1 MASESVQ
8 RMSFDEKFGREG
20 LTYDDVL
27 LVPAASEVMP
37 AEASTSTALTRNV
50 SMSIPLVSAAM
61 DTVTEARLAIAM
73 ARHGGLGIIH
83 RNLSIEDQAAEV
95 DRVKRS
101 EAGMIVDPVTVPP
114 TATIDEAMSV
124 MEHFHISGVPV
135 TDPDTGKLLGIIT
148 NRDLRFTE
156 RSDEPVTTAMT
167 SEGLV
172 TAPQAI
178 TLDEAKVILGRHRV
192 EKLPIVDANGVL
204 TGLITVKDIQKK
216 IAYPD
221 ATKDDRGRLRVGA
234 AVGTGAD
241 VLDRAGALVDRGV
254 DVLVVDTSHGH
265 AASVL
270 EAVSKVKAN
279 FDVDV
284 VAGNV
289 ATGDGTKALI
299 DAGADAVKVG
309 IGPGCFAAGT
319 RVLMANGT
327 YRNIEDIAA
336 GDRVIN
342 MYGEPVTV
350 LKAWCTGVRE
360 VMALRHTASARET
373 LVTPDHRFY
382 VGDLSTTAVSTVA
395 SKGYV
400 ATLERATRTGGNKVG
415 WQEIGQADR
424 AVLLSPRRVYLELP
438 DHLQIDLRDFAVRA
452 DRQLDR
458 YHVDIE
464 DSYELGYLFGT
475 FLGDGHAF
483 INRSRNSEIGRV
495 SWYFGEHEHAVME
508 KLLDCVEQVVG
519 VRPTIGETKDG
530 ATHIHLYSLQW
541 ARLLAQFGKRSD
553 KHLPPEYLCASP
565 LYLNGLFDGLV
576 DSDGYIAADGRVCFR
591 NTSTELAELYGLL
604 CLLIEGSF
612 PNTAT
617 EAGTA
622 GGLVGVDAADCLDS
636 VVSRLNVSHQK
647 RHLDEYQVVK
657 KLDARRVG
665 LSVPVYDIEVDCPT
679 HSFIADNVVVHNSI
693 CTTRVVAGI
702 GVPQITAV
710 FDCAEVAGPLG
721 IPVIAD
727 GGIQFSG
734 DLAKAIAAG
743 ASAVMLG
750 NALAGVDESPGEIVV
765 AQGERYKEYRG
776 MGSMGA
782 MQGRSFSKDRYFQG
796 SVESGKVVPEGIEGR
811 VPYKGPLSNV
821 LHQFIGGLRQSMGY
835 CGSATVAELQA
846 TGTFI
851 RITGASLRESHPHD
865 VVITKEAPNYRV

>member
-1 MASESVQ
+1 MASESVP
-8 RMSFDEKFGREG
+8 RMTFDEKFGREG

-37 AEASTSTALTRNV
+37 AEASTSTTLTRKIP
-50 SMSIPLVSAAM
+50 MSIPLVSAAM
-61 DTVTEARLAIAM
+61 DTVTESRLAIAM

-101 EAGMIVDPVTVPP
+101 ESGMIVDPVTVPP

-135 TDPDTGKLLGIIT
+135 TDPDTGRLLGIIT

-156 RSDEPVTTAMT
+156 RSGEPVTTAMT
-167 SEGLV
+167 AEGLV
-172 TAPQAI
+172 TASAAI
-178 TLDEAKVILGRHRV
+178 TLDEAKVILGRHRI
-192 EKLPIVDANGVL
+192 EKLPIVDADGVL

-216 IAYPD
+216 IAYPN

-279 FDVDV
+279 FEVEV
-284 VAGNV
+284 IAGNV
-289 ATGDGTKALI
+289 ATGEGTRSLI

-309 IGPGCFAAGT
+309 IGPG
-319 RVLMANGT
+319 
-327 YRNIEDIAA
+327 
-336 GDRVIN
+336 
-342 MYGEPVTV
+342 
-350 LKAWCTGVRE
+350 
-360 VMALRHTASARET
+360 
-373 LVTPDHRFY
+373 
-382 VGDLSTTAVSTVA
+382 
-395 SKGYV
+395 
-400 ATLERATRTGGNKVG
+400 
-415 WQEIGQADR
+415 
-424 AVLLSPRRVYLELP
+424 
-438 DHLQIDLRDFAVRA
+438 
-452 DRQLDR
+452 
-458 YHVDIE
+458 
-464 DSYELGYLFGT
+464 
-475 FLGDGHAF
+475 
-483 INRSRNSEIGRV
+483 
-495 SWYFGEHEHAVME
+495 
-508 KLLDCVEQVVG
+508 
-519 VRPTIGETKDG
+519 
-530 ATHIHLYSLQW
+530 
-541 ARLLAQFGKRSD
+541 
-553 KHLPPEYLCASP
+553 
-565 LYLNGLFDGLV
+565 
-576 DSDGYIAADGRVCFR
+576 
-591 NTSTELAELYGLL
+591 
-604 CLLIEGSF
+604 
-612 PNTAT
+612 
-617 EAGTA
+617 
-622 GGLVGVDAADCLDS
+622 
-636 VVSRLNVSHQK
+636 
-647 RHLDEYQVVK
+647 
-657 KLDARRVG
+657 
-665 LSVPVYDIEVDCPT
+665 
-679 HSFIADNVVVHNSI
+679 SI

-710 FDCAEVAGPLG
+710 FDCAQVAAPLG
-721 IPVIAD
+721 VPVIAD

-743 ASAVMLG
+743 ASTVMLG

-765 AQGERYKEYRG
+765 AQGERFKEYRG

-811 VPYKGPLSNV
+811 VPYKGPLANV

-835 CGSATVAELQA
+835 CGSATVADLQA
-846 TGTFI
+846 NGTFI